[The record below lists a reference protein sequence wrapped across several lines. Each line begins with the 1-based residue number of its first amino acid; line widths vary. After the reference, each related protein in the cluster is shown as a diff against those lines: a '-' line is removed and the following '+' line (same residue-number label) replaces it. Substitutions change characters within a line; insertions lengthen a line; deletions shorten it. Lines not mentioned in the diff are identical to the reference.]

1 MWTLIIGTVIRKD
14 DNLKGLVRI
23 VSIFMVMIAV
33 LQGASA
39 VLAATATKSPYTNY
53 VYTHQSR
60 FDNYEKINGTDV
72 SQHNGTV
79 DFEKVKAAGI
89 DFVFVR
95 VGFTGYTKLRFSLN
109 YDTNYKTYI
118 EDALDAGLA
127 VGVYWYSQALNESE
141 ARQEAQKMLSVIKD
155 YNITLPV
162 VMDYEF
168 ADTSAGRLDSTNLS
182 KSAMTNNALAFL
194 SEVDKAGYDGCLYA
208 NSDFLQNN
216 LNASTIS
223 RDYKIWLAH
232 YTTNTYY
239 SGDFDFWQYSHVG
252 KVDGITGNADVN
264 FWYYKNDDIQELSS
278 HTYTGRAI
286 TPKPVVKD
294 GDTVLR
300 EGTDYV
306 LEYADNIKVG
316 TAYVTARGINNYSS
330 RTYRFKFEIKPD
342 RAAVI
347 TIKKRTNTSL
357 EFSWQGVTGAQ
368 TYYVYVK
375 NNTNGNVFSKSVTQ
389 SSVTLSGLIPGNSY
403 SVSVKA
409 GIRNTTGEMVYGAY
423 SAVNTKHTVADA
435 VTGLKASA
443 RSKSSVTLTWN
454 KKTGAAG
461 YRIYRYYP
469 STKKYAVVA
478 DVNGYNSNAYTVKGL
493 STGETVYFRVSAF
506 TQDSQKKIGYKSSQL
521 TETTRPQTIT
531 VRSISSPSSKKV
543 TLFWYRVNG
552 SGYQVQWSTTKDFSS
567 NTKSVTVAQ
576 NINKS
581 TFTTYQSKRTYYF
594 RMRSYKKIAGKTVYS
609 YWSTTQVIKVK

>member
-1 MWTLIIGTVIRKD
+1 MWTLTIGTVVRKD
-14 DNLKGLVRI
+14 DNLKGLLKI
-23 VSIFMVMIAV
+23 ISLLMVMLFAF
-33 LQGASA
+33 QGAAA
-39 VLAATATKSPYTNY
+39 VLAATATTSPYTNY
-53 VYTHQSR
+53 VYTHQTR
-60 FDNYEKINGTDV
+60 FDDYEKINGTDV

-79 DFEKVKAAGI
+79 DFNKVKAAGI

-95 VGFTGYTKLRFSLN
+95 VGYTGYTKSRFSLN
-109 YDTNYKTYI
+109 YDTNYATYI
-118 EDALDAGLA
+118 QNALNAGLS

-168 ADTSAGRLDSTNLS
+168 ADTSAGRLDSANLS

-208 NSDFLQNN
+208 NASFLQDN
-216 LNASTIS
+216 LNASQIS
-223 RDYKIWLAH
+223 SDYKIWLAH
-232 YTTNTYY
+232 YTTNTSY
-239 SGDFDFWQYSHVG
+239 SGDFDFWQYSHNG
-252 KVDGITGNADVN
+252 EIDGISGNADVN
-264 FWYYKNDDIQELSS
+264 FWYYQNKTQELSP
-278 HTYTGRAI
+278 HIYTGKAI
-286 TPKPVVKD
+286 TPKPVIKE
-294 GDTVLR
+294 GDTILR
-300 EGTDYV
+300 EGEDYTLSYTDNV
-306 LEYADNIKVG
+306 NVG
-316 TAYVTARGINNYSS
+316 TAYITAKGINDYSAK
-330 RTYRFKFEIKPD
+330 TYRFKFLIKPD
-342 RAAVI
+342 RTPVI
-347 TIKKRTNTSL
+347 TLKERKTTSL
-357 EFSWQGVTGAQ
+357 KFSWNAVTGAEV
-368 TYYVYVK
+368 YYVYVK
-375 NNTNGNVFSKSVTQ
+375 NNITGSDFSKKVTEN
-389 SSVTLSGLIPGNSY
+389 SVTLTGLTAGHSY
-403 SVSVKA
+403 NVSVKA
-409 GIRNTTGEMVYGAY
+409 GRKDNSGNMIYGSY
-423 SAVNTKHTVADA
+423 SAINTKHTVADA
-435 VTGLKASA
+435 VTGLKATA

-454 KKTGAAG
+454 KKTGASG

-567 NTKSVTVAQ
+567 NIKSVTVAQ